1 MEERAVRKSELVFA
15 VAFTIAMT
23 LGFVVETVANWPDVM
38 QLHKF
43 ELVKENPFSEIF
55 IR

>member
-1 MEERAVRKSELVFA
+1 MDERAARKSELVFA
-15 VAFTIAMT
+15 VALTIAMT
-23 LGFVVETVANWPDVM
+23 VGFVVETVANWPDVM

-55 IR
+55 SR